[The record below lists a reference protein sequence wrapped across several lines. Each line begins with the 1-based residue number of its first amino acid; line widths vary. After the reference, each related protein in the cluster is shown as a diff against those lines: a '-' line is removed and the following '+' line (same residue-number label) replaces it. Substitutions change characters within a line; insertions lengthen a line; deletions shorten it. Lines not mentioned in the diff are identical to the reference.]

1 MKRYTL
7 QIGTIFIPLKLR
19 STNTA
24 SVIKEKLPLSGKGH
38 KWGMEFYFNT
48 FLDIKLENDAKDIIT
63 KGEIAFWPNGG
74 AIAIGYGPT
83 PISINNEIRLADK
96 CNIWADTE
104 YNLSELDY
112 ITNDAMI
119 TVKCE

>member
-1 MKRYTL
+1 MKRYIV
-7 QIGTIFIPLKLR
+7 QIGTILIPLKLR

-24 SVIKEKLPLSGKGH
+24 SVIKEKLPLTGRGH
-38 KWGMEFYFNT
+38 KWGKEFYFNT
-48 FLDIKLENDAKDIIT
+48 LLDIKLENDARYVIKM
-63 KGEIAFWPNGG
+63 GEIAFWPNGR

-83 PISINNEIRLADK
+83 PISINKEIRLADK

-112 ITNDAMI
+112 ITNDVMI

>member
-1 MKRYTL
+1 
-7 QIGTIFIPLKLR
+7 
-19 STNTA
+19 
-24 SVIKEKLPLSGKGH
+24 
-38 KWGMEFYFNT
+38 MEFYFNT

-104 YNLSELDY
+104 YNLSELDNV
-112 ITNDAMI
+112 TNDVMI